1 MKKFKPTEKGQFV
14 IEAVL
19 LMVVM
24 VAIFTAS
31 VNALKEGQFLA
42 KLISGPWQKISG
54 MLEAGVWENA
64 TVTRKDAHPNVLKR
78 AVSSDPNG

>member
-24 VAIFTAS
+24 LAIFMVS
-31 VNALKEGQFLA
+31 VNALKDGQFLA
-42 KLISGPWQKISG
+42 KLISRPWEKISG
-54 MLEAGVWENA
+54 MLESGVWENEK
-64 TVTRKDAHPNVLKR
+64 VTKKTSHPNTFNR
-78 AVSSDPNG
+78 TVSFKPE